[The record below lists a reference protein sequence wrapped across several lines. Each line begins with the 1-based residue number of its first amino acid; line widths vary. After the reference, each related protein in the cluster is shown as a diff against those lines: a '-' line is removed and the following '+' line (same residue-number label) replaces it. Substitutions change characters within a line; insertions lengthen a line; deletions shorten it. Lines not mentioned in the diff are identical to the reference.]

1 MIHWD
6 SFPSIADHSPT
17 EIDIDTHE
25 ARQIGYQIDKAT
37 VFLCENGIKR
47 AKSNELLDLAFR
59 DALDIVNGADPTM
72 VAGDLQTQWQI
83 ESDHLFLY
91 DARVDLGLWTSGDV
105 AHLFERYISHC
116 HDLHLPGFV
125 AKDKRAV
132 IVTEGMS
139 KSEAEQLQL
148 YGTNAQ
154 QDRRTIRKA
163 AASGLTQ
170 IHHRR
175 Q

>member
-59 DALDIVNGADPTM
+59 DALDIVNGADPTV
-72 VAGDLQTQWQI
+72 VAHDLQPQWQVA
-83 ESDHLFLY
+83 SDQLFLY
-91 DARVDLGLWTSGDV
+91 DAKVDLGLWMSEDV

-116 HDLHLPGFV
+116 HDLHFSGFA
-125 AKDKRAV
+125 AKGKRGV
-132 IVTEGMS
+132 IVTECMS
-139 KSEAEQLQL
+139 TSEAEQLQV
-148 YGTNAQ
+148 YGTNVK